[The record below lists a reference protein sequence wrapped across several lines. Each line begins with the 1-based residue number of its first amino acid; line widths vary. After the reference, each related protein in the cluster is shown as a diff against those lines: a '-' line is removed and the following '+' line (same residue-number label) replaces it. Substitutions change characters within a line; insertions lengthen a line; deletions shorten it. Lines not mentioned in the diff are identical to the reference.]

1 MLRFLIPA
9 ALLFSLSLA
18 GCGPKVEPK
27 TEDPAEIEKIR
38 QKAIEN
44 SQREI
49 NSSRP
54 PPPAGGGV
62 PSN

>member
-9 ALLFSLSLA
+9 ALLFSLSFA

-27 TEDPAEIEKIR
+27 TEDPVEIEKIR

-44 SQREI
+44 SNREI
-49 NSSRP
+49 NSSKP
-54 PPPAGGGV
+54 PPPGGGV
-62 PSN
+62 PAN